1 MSKFEKHIKK
11 ITEILGMGV
20 QEDDVAYAILSLVVN
35 RSLDWRKLFS
45 DDCQQSCKEA
55 ADGK

>member
-11 ITEILGMGV
+11 IAEILGMGG

-35 RSLDWRKLFS
+35 RRLDWRKLFS
-45 DDCQQSCKEA
+45 DDCQQSCKE
-55 ADGK
+55 DTE